1 LGQQVHRDC
10 SPQLGSI
17 IAKEHRGQNGFPDIH
32 LNIQLRQHGNA
43 RVILIGLVAN
53 TCIEATGRYVVELN
67 FHATLVKGATAV
79 SSPTGYTPR
88 TR

>member
-1 LGQQVHRDC
+1 MQQSH
-10 SPQLGSI
+10 
-17 IAKEHRGQNGFPDIH
+17 
-32 LNIQLRQHGNA
+32 A

-67 FHATLVKGATAV
+67 FHVTLVKGATAV
-79 SSPTGYTPR
+79 SSPTGCAPR